1 MEIFD
6 VEKDVILSKGCR
18 TIQVAARSLLCYWAV
33 RELGLTTTE
42 LAKRLGQTQPAVS
55 YAVIRGDKWL
65 KKAIT
70 I

>member
-55 YAVIRGDKWL
+55 YAVIRGGKWL